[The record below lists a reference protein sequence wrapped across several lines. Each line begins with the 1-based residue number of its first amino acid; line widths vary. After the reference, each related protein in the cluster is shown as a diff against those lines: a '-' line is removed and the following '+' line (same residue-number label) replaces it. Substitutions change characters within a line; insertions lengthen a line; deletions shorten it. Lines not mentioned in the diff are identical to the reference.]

1 MARIKIENNHLII
14 TMQGIRRFG
23 ALKKNLRIPL
33 DNISRVFYDKAAWSA
48 LPNPLQKRAGANIY
62 GLYFGGYFSVR
73 GDKLFYDLKK
83 KKYTI
88 VLELK
93 NHKLKRV
100 IIGVDDPCAAVRVIE
115 SAMGRKSI

>member
-14 TMQGIRRFG
+14 TMQGVRRFG
-23 ALKKNLRIPL
+23 ALKKNLHIPIN
-33 DNISRVFYDKAAWSA
+33 NISSAHYDKGAWGN

-62 GLYFGGYFSVR
+62 GLYFGGYFRVR

-83 KKYTI
+83 KEDA
-88 VLELK
+88 VVVELK

-100 IIGVDDPCAAVRVIE
+100 IIGVDDPCATVQMIE
-115 SAMGRKSI
+115 SVMGVM

>member
-14 TMQGIRRFG
+14 TMQGIRRYG
-23 ALKKNLRIPL
+23 ALKKNLHIPL
-33 DNISRVFYDKAAWSA
+33 ANIVGVFYDKAAWGN
-48 LPNPLQKRAGANIY
+48 LPNPLQKRAGSNIY

-83 KKYTI
+83 KEYAI

-93 NHKLKRV
+93 NHKLKRA
-100 IIGVDDPCAAVRVIE
+100 IIGVDDPCATVRMIE
-115 SAMGRKSI
+115 GGMWRG